1 MNIIEK
7 IKDKLTWV
15 DKLCVMLVALT
26 LIGALLSR
34 IGFQLIGNTICG
46 ICLGVVVV
54 AIVYFACKV
63 VTTKRREKDECES

>member
-1 MNIIEK
+1 MNMVER
-7 IKDKLTWV
+7 IKAKLTWV
-15 DKLCVMLVALT
+15 DKLCITLVALT

-54 AIVYFACKV
+54 AIVYFVCKV
-63 VTTKRREKDECES
+63 ATTKRREKDECES